1 MIPIRAITL
10 VTLTAGLL
18 GLVNIGSPIAFNAL
32 NSLALIGHY
41 TTYLL
46 PITLLFLRRFGKKEI
61 PWGPW
66 TLGRWGLPINL
77 FSMAYSI
84 LLIVFMVFP
93 PYQPVRAENM
103 NYASVIF
110 GAAILVSTVLWFVYG
125 RKTYGG
131 PVREVIEDF
140 QIKDWLRGGGTDQSF
155 VLPITR
161 YQMWS
166 LFERWGDGI
175 PGSMVQLS
183 EELATGGSMKD
194 MESAQFRRCIRMPKS
209 IARALYCVPLRSLN

>member
-10 VTLTAGLL
+10 ITLTAGLL
-18 GLVNIGSPIAFNAL
+18 GLVNIGSPTAFNAL
-32 NSLALIGHY
+32 TSLALIGHY
-41 TTYLL
+41 TSYLL
-46 PITLLFLRRFGKKEI
+46 PITLLVLRRFGKKEI

-77 FSMAYSI
+77 VSMAYSI

-125 RKTYGG
+125 RKSYWG
-131 PVREVIEDF
+131 PVREVIEDLH
-140 QIKDWLRGGGTDQSF
+140 IKD
-155 VLPITR
+155 
-161 YQMWS
+161 
-166 LFERWGDGI
+166 
-175 PGSMVQLS
+175 
-183 EELATGGSMKD
+183 
-194 MESAQFRRCIRMPKS
+194 
-209 IARALYCVPLRSLN
+209 